1 MSWRKATIE
10 YNHISTRKILDAVNE
25 FQRRFLIASASY
37 DVKEVAVLEDLSTFK
52 QRTLYFSPN
61 SYSIPSLS
69 ELISEFPLEEC
80 DEPKSETLAHL
91 AGDANCWRRIRS
103 SIETK

>member
-1 MSWRKATIE
+1 MNWRKAIIE
-10 YNHISTRKILDAVNE
+10 YNHISSKKILDAVNE

-37 DVKEVAVLEDLSTFK
+37 DVKEVAFLEDISTSK
-52 QRTLYFSPN
+52 QRVLYFSPN

-69 ELISEFPLEEC
+69 ELINEFPVEEC
-80 DEPKSETLAHL
+80 DEPKGETLVHL
-91 AGDANCWRRIRS
+91 AGDANCWRKIRS